1 MDPLILVYDYNFN
14 LYTFLW
20 FSGAPRAPELALSRG
35 TDSLRVYKL
44 NDILYASCSVND
56 GRPAANISWFLGK
69 NTLLYVTYLILIK
82 NKYILSI
89 DEEPIYGEEL
99 GLPTVRMSQ
108 DQLYSKTQN
117 LTRQLR
123 ASDNGKSLKCVGI
136 HPGYQN
142 GFSST
147 EKQLDVKC
155 KQVFL
160 IFQWKKTSFNF
171 FVY

>member
-1 MDPLILVYDYNFN
+1 M
-14 LYTFLW
+14 
-20 FSGAPRAPELALSRG
+20 FS
-35 TDSLRVYKL
+35 T
-44 NDILYASCSVND
+44 
-56 GRPAANISWFLGK
+56 
-69 NTLLYVTYLILIK
+69 
-82 NKYILSI
+82 

-99 GLPTVRMSQ
+99 SLPTVRMSQ

-155 KQVFL
+155 KNSL
-160 IFQWKKTSFNF
+160 WKVGIVLVISSLAAETIILL
-171 FVY
+171 